1 MSAPTLP
8 DPSPRQ
14 ARDGA
19 TGSGQVIEPKPIDAD
34 ALAPHRSDVP
44 ERSFRWLLFTALAI
58 SIITLATLLAFIGIE
73 GWPRFNL
80 DLLTQMPSIRL
91 PQNAGAQSAIM
102 GSIWVIITTAV
113 IALPVGIMAAI
124 YLEEYGSSTSRFSR
138 LVEINIQ
145 NLAAV
150 PSIVYGILGLGVIAR
165 ALALGQTVITAALT
179 LSLLVLPVIIIS
191 TREAIRAVPQSIR
204 FGSMALGA
212 TKWQTIWKQVLPAA
226 LPGTATGA
234 ILALSRAIGEAAP
247 LLLLGAVT
255 FITFNPSGLQS
266 SYTVMPIQIYN
277 WVSQSRDEFHI
288 LAAALCIVLLI
299 VLLLMNGVAIYLR
312 NRFQKRW

>member
-1 MSAPTLP
+1 MSALLTPI
-8 DPSPRQ
+8 
-14 ARDGA
+14 
-19 TGSGQVIEPKPIDAD
+19 GQQIQKDLEGEGTPVKE
-34 ALAPHRSDVP
+34 S
-44 ERSFRWLLFTALAI
+44 SFKWLLVAAL
-58 SIITLATLLAFIGIE
+58 SVGIIVLAALLIFVFSE
-73 GWPRFNL
+73 GWPRFNS
-80 DLLTQMPSIRL
+80 LLWTAMPSIQF
-91 PQNAGAQSAIM
+91 PEKAGAQSAIM
-102 GSIWVIITTAV
+102 GTIWVITTTAL
-113 IALPVGIMAAI
+113 ICLPIGIMAAI
-124 YLEEYGSSTSRFSR
+124 YLEEYANPNKVFNR

-150 PSIVYGILGLGVIAR
+150 PSIVYGILGLAVIAR

-204 FGSMALGA
+204 AGSLALGA
-212 TKWQTIWKQVLPAA
+212 TKWQTIRRQVMPAA
-226 LPGTATGA
+226 IPGIATGA

-255 FITFNPSGLQS
+255 FITFNPDGLQS

-277 WVSQSRDEFHI
+277 WISQSREEFQV

-299 VLLLMNGVAIYLR
+299 VLLIMNGLAIFLR
-312 NRFQKRW
+312 NKFQRRW

>member
-1 MSAPTLP
+1 MSPTLDDIAP
-8 DPSPRQ
+8 LE
-14 ARDGA
+14 
-19 TGSGQVIEPKPIDAD
+19 IEAGT
-34 ALAPHRSDVP
+34 LQSHHSELP
-44 ERSFRWLLFTALAI
+44 EKGFRWVLLLSLAI
-58 SIITLATLLAFIGIE
+58 ALLTLAALLAFILVSGA
-73 GWPRFNL
+73 PRFNL
-80 DLLTQMPSIRL
+80 QLFTNMPSIRL
-91 PQNAGAQSAIM
+91 PEIAGAQSAIT
-102 GSIWVIITTAV
+102 GTIWVIVTTAV
-113 IALPVGIMAAI
+113 ISLPVGIMAAV
-124 YLEEYGSSTSRFSR
+124 YLEEYGNPNGRFHR

-179 LSLLVLPVIIIS
+179 LSLLILPIIIIS

-226 LPGTATGA
+226 TPGTATGA

-255 FITFNPSGLQS
+255 FITFNPNGLMS

-277 WVSQSRDEFHI
+277 WVSQSRDAFHV
-288 LAAALCIVLLI
+288 LAAALCIVLLLL
-299 VLLLMNGVAIYLR
+299 LLLMNGAAIFLR
-312 NRFQKRW
+312 NKYQKRW